1 MKTILVVDSACSTLV
16 MLKEEFEGVG
26 YEVLTTDSGKEAL
39 EILNNPSKPV
49 NLVITNLYH
58 NGPKGLDFLW
68 LIKKTWPDLPIICLT
83 AFSEY
88 KELPPKDRPFDDLVE
103 KSYDLSKLKDS
114 VVNLLTRK
122 SRIVGE
128 SAPLA

>member
-1 MKTILVVDSACSTLV
+1 MKTILVVDSAYSTLV

-39 EILNNPSKPV
+39 EILNKPSKPV
-49 NLVITNLYH
+49 NLVITNLH
-58 NGPKGLDFLW
+58 HTGPKGLDFLW

-88 KELPPKDRPFDDLVE
+88 KELPPQDRPFDDLVE